1 VNEIIKKSETRN
13 QVLFKKKQSFRKTWL
28 IFQLFQVSAVSM
40 KTLPCDNI
48 SRASLVERIK
58 SADENMLLFVENIL
72 HLANITSEIHGII
85 LKN

>member
-1 VNEIIKKSETRN
+1 METGN
-13 QVLFKKKQSFRKTWL
+13 HL
-28 IFQLFQVSAVSM
+28 SM
-40 KTLPCDNI
+40 PM
-48 SRASLVERIK
+48 IK